1 MMLYLYITLHTKPHY
16 TAYRVTLLPPH
27 ARLNPRLHCRYIP
40 YLYMLYM
47 LRTPYI
53 VTSHCTSRHISLHT
67 KSHRT
72 AHRTAY
78 IDSHCTDR
86 HIALHTQSH
95 RAAHTVTPHC
105 IHRHLSAYIL
115 TSRGG
120 GLGSRPIFKKF
131 NEPYAPS

>member
-1 MMLYLYITLHTKPHY
+1 MHGTHCIHSYITY
-16 TAYRVTLLPPH
+16 TSCAT
-27 ARLNPRLHCRYIP
+27 RLHCRCIP
-40 YLYMLYM
+40 YLCMLYM

-115 TSRGG
+115 TS
-120 GLGSRPIFKKF
+120 LHTQLHCIHIMSDSTLDCIAVT
-131 NEPYAPS
+131 YHICICYICM